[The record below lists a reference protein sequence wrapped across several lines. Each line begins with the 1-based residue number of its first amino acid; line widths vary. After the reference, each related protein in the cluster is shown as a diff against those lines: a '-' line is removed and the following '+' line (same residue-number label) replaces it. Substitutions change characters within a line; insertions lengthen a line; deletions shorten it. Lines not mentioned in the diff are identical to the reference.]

1 MGLMRWCLA
10 CGRSL
15 QPNAVDTSWKSPLR
29 AELNPEIKR
38 LMKLV
43 DAHTDRYVRMGTL
56 EDLHRARQLRLE
68 IRAMKQRVI
77 CAEVSGARRD
87 DEAAA

>member
-1 MGLMRWCLA
+1 
-10 CGRSL
+10 
-15 QPNAVDTSWKSPLR
+15 
-29 AELNPEIKR
+29 
-38 LMKLV
+38 MKLV

-77 CAEVSGARRD
+77 RAEVSGARRD